1 MPDALLSDSSADGL
15 RARVWI
21 ATLVVFVCVA
31 VLIGKL
37 WHLQLIQGESFVEMS
52 LNNKVRTIHLPSS
65 RGRILDCNG
74 HILAENRPSFTFS
87 VVPGELQNPQE
98 VIKLCSPILGLTP
111 ETMRGLLERSNAA
124 PRFMSFPIKKNV
136 TLDELSLIRSHAED
150 LKGAV
155 VETRPYRTY
164 PEGETLGHVVGTVGE
179 ISAPELSRS
188 ARMGYRTGDLIGKTG
203 IERQYEG
210 FLKGEEGWEQI
221 EIDAKGRQ
229 LGEMGAKP
237 PRSGNDVVLT
247 VDSSFQR
254 YVEEI
259 FIHRA
264 GAVVA
269 VDPDTGRILAMVSR
283 PGFDLNLFSP
293 SITERE
299 WKKLNSDPLHP
310 LENRC
315 VRGLYAPASTFKVVT
330 ALAALEEKV
339 LTPQRTFTCKG
350 EFERAGVT
358 YRCWNHYGHGKM
370 DLKRAIVES
379 CDVYFYE
386 TGLRLGPER
395 LARWSA
401 LFGLGKPT
409 GIELPQELPGLV
421 PTPSWKQRTYGEP
434 LKDGETISNAI
445 GQGYLLSTPV
455 QLAMLTAA
463 LANGGKLLK
472 PTIIRQIRNADGSVV
487 VDVSPVVRWDIGANP
502 DHLAFLR
509 SALRSVV
516 SDGRGT
522 GKRCRIPG
530 LNVRAKTGTSQVI
543 SSKQRTE
550 EGDQIPYHERTHA
563 LFLAYVD
570 DLPKKIALVVIVEH
584 GGGGGAS
591 AAPLARKIICR
602 YYGVPDPGD
611 PKE

>member
-1 MPDALLSDSSADGL
+1 MVDVLLSGSSLEAL
-15 RARVWI
+15 RLRVWI
-21 ATLVVFVCVA
+21 ATLVVLVTMAGLF
-31 VLIGKL
+31 GKL
-37 WHLQLIQGESFVEMS
+37 WHLQLIEGGAFVEMS
-52 LNNKVRTIHLPSS
+52 LNNKVRTIHMPSS

-74 HILAENRPSFTFS
+74 QVLAENRPSFTFS
-87 VVPGELQNPQE
+87 VVPGELQDSQK
-98 VIKLCSPILGLTP
+98 VIKVCSPILGLNP
-111 ETMRGLLERSNAA
+111 ETMRGMLERSSSA
-124 PRFMSFPIKKNV
+124 PRFMNFPIKKNV
-136 TLDELSLIRSHAED
+136 TLDELSLIRSHTEG

-155 VETRPYRTY
+155 VETKPYRTY
-164 PEGETLGHVVGTVGE
+164 PKGETLCHVVGTVGE
-179 ISAPELSRS
+179 ISGSELSKS
-188 ARMGYRTGDLIGKTG
+188 ARMGYRIGDLVGKTG

-210 FLKGEEGWEQI
+210 FLKGQEGWEQI
-221 EIDAKGRQ
+221 KIDAKGRQ
-229 LGEMGAKP
+229 LGEMGSKP
-237 PRSGNDVVLT
+237 PQPGNDIVLT
-247 VDSSFQR
+247 VDAAFQQ
-254 YVEEI
+254 YIEEI

-269 VDPDTGRILAMVSR
+269 VDPDTGRILALVSK

-339 LTPQRTFTCKG
+339 LTPQRVFICKG
-350 EFERAGVT
+350 DFERAGIV
-358 YRCWNHYGHGKM
+358 YRCWNRYGHGKI
-370 DLKRAIVES
+370 DLRRAIVES
-379 CDVYFYE
+379 CDVFFYE

-395 LARWSA
+395 LANWAAR
-401 LFGLGKPT
+401 FGLGKPT

-434 LKDGETISNAI
+434 LKDGETISGAI
-445 GQGYLLSTPV
+445 GQGFLLSTPV

-463 LANGGKLLK
+463 LANGGKILK
-472 PTIIRQIRNADGSVV
+472 PTIIRQIRGADGSVV
-487 VDVSPVVRWDIGANP
+487 VDVSPVVKWEIGADP
-502 DHLAFLR
+502 DHVAFLR
-509 SALRSVV
+509 TALRSVV
-516 SDGRGT
+516 SNVRGT

-543 SSKQRTE
+543 SSRQRAE
-550 EGDQIPYHERTHA
+550 EGEQIPYHERTHA
-563 LFLAYVD
+563 LFLAYID
-570 DLPKKIALVVIVEH
+570 DMPKKIALVVIVEH

-611 PKE
+611 PNE